1 MRSLRLGP
9 AEVRFTG
16 REEGDVS
23 QHAGVAR
30 GARQRAVVDRPWKTA
45 RQVHGSRAVFV
56 DSSTGDVGDADALVT
71 TYRTIAIAV
80 HTADC
85 APVALAGGDVAAVA
99 HAGWRGL
106 EAGVLD
112 ETVELMRAKG
122 ATAIEAA
129 LGPCIQPSCY
139 EFGADDLERLVDR
152 FGDSVRSTTSE
163 GTPALDVPA
172 AVRTS
177 LERLDVVLVHDVGTC
192 TACEPDEWFSHRAR
206 QEPERQ
212 ATVVWLP

>member
-1 MRSLRLGP
+1 
-9 AEVRFTG
+9 
-16 REEGDVS
+16 
-23 QHAGVAR
+23 
-30 GARQRAVVDRPWKTA
+30 
-45 RQVHGSRAVFV
+45 VFV